1 MGRAVA
7 HDLPWAER
15 DSGVTMSG
23 RPSMAALARSPVV
36 ILAVL
41 VTALFAAVDGLR
53 FAYYA
58 PELRIVLETVTALGA
73 LIAAVVVFGRFRRT
87 RTQSQL
93 WLILALGLLG
103 AASVLVAAF
112 VAVESAPRPV
122 LVVAVAARLVGAW
135 VLAASGFLPATPI
148 RRPARVAVLGAAGV
162 VVLVALLTWGFVSS
176 VSDTGGSE
184 LERLAD
190 AGVAHPSSIPELAG
204 FHVLTLV
211 GFLLAA
217 LGYARMF
224 ARTGDG
230 FFYWIAVA
238 AILAATAR
246 MHYLLAAPAGKYWLH
261 TGDVFVLLSYCALL
275 FGAVKEILSYWQRA
289 AETAVLEER
298 RRIARELH
306 DSVAQELAFIARRS
320 RRRGMD
326 KADLAQISAAAERAL
341 NDSRRAIAALTRPLD
356 EPLDEALA
364 QAAED
369 VAARTGASLS
379 LDLEPGIV
387 VAEAR
392 TREELVRIA
401 CEAVANAARH
411 SSASTVR
418 VELRNGDRIRLRVVD
433 DGVGF
438 DPGSAAPAGA
448 GRFGL
453 ASMRERAA
461 ALGADF
467 EIRSVPGTGTAV
479 EVRL

>member
-1 MGRAVA
+1 
-7 HDLPWAER
+7 
-15 DSGVTMSG
+15 
-23 RPSMAALARSPVV
+23 MAALARSPAVL
-36 ILAVL
+36 LAVA
-41 VTALFAAVDGLR
+41 VTAIFALVDALH
-53 FAYYA
+53 FTYYA

-73 LIAAVVVFGRFRRT
+73 LLAAAVVFGRFRRSG
-87 RTQSQL
+87 TQSEL
-93 WLILALGLLG
+93 WLIFALALLG

-112 VAVESAPRPV
+112 VAIESAPRPV
-122 LVVAVAARLVGAW
+122 LVVAIASRLVGAW
-135 VLAASGFLPATPI
+135 ALAASAYVPATPLRTP
-148 RRPARVAVLGAAGV
+148 RRTVTIGVAGV
-162 VVLVALLTWGFVSS
+162 VALVGLLTLGFVASI
-176 VSDTGGSE
+176 SDAGGMD
-184 LERLAD
+184 LQRLAD
-190 AGVAHPSSIPELAG
+190 AGIPHPSVIPELAG
-204 FHVLTLV
+204 FHGLTLA

-217 LGYARMF
+217 LGYVRLYG
-224 ARTGDG
+224 RTRDG
-230 FFYWIAVA
+230 FYYWIAVA
-238 AILAATAR
+238 AVLAATAR

-275 FGAVKEILSYWQRA
+275 FGAVKEILSYWQRS

-320 RRRGMD
+320 RRRGLGP
-326 KADLAQISAAAERAL
+326 ADVAQISAAAERAL

-356 EPLDEALA
+356 EPLDLALA

-369 VAARTGASLS
+369 VAARTGAALS

-387 VAEAR
+387 VAEPR

-411 SSASTVR
+411 SAATTVR

-438 DPGSAAPAGA
+438 DLGSATPDGA

-453 ASMRERAA
+453 VSMRERAA

-467 EIRSVPGTGTAV
+467 DIRSGPGTGTAV
-479 EVRL
+479 EVTL